1 MGDNFLLPSRGNHQP
16 NVRALFENKRAMANR
31 YNNTHFAKKKKKR
44 KVSTKRKR
52 GERIQVRPPTRSVA
66 EGEQLSFIDSKTLE
80 KTFDPHLDND
90 AKLWFDQHV
99 LNLYAKMV
107 SGGEWKDYG
116 LSISKKE
123 VSFNVY
129 HRSSEFPAYKI
140 TKNLKPKNESEKYII
155 KNSQNKIINN
165 SENLQN
171 LIKKIIWKKF
181 KLVN

>member
-1 MGDNFLLPSRGNHQP
+1 MKHLKLIIN
-16 NVRALFENKRAMANR
+16 NKNI
-31 YNNTHFAKKKKKR
+31 KKDIFFNKN
-44 KVSTKRKR
+44 
-52 GERIQVRPPTRSVA
+52 E
-66 EGEQLSFIDSKTLE
+66 L
-80 KTFDPHLDND
+80 
-90 AKLWFDQHV
+90 KLI

-129 HRSSEFPAYKI
+129 QRTSEFPAYKI
-140 TKNLKPKNESEKYII
+140 TKNLRPKNEGEKYLV
-155 KNSQNKIINN
+155 KDSQNKIINK
-165 SENLQN
+165 SENLQS

>member
-1 MGDNFLLPSRGNHQP
+1 MKHLKLIINNRSIKKNIF
-16 NVRALFENKRAMANR
+16 FNKN
-31 YNNTHFAKKKKKR
+31 
-44 KVSTKRKR
+44 
-52 GERIQVRPPTRSVA
+52 E
-66 EGEQLSFIDSKTLE
+66 L
-80 KTFDPHLDND
+80 
-90 AKLWFDQHV
+90 KLI

-129 HRSSEFPAYKI
+129 QRTSEIPAYKI
-140 TKNLKPKNESEKYII
+140 TKNLRPKNEKEKYLV
-155 KNSQNKIINN
+155 KDSQSKIINK